1 MATLQPHSADVLA
14 SELSKLPL
22 LNAATASTLNAVRIA
37 IARAVASGQSADELS
52 TALGLPASWQGIDLS
67 KPPAVALG
75 SAANNAAPVAAS
87 IVQSAPQPISPA
99 APPDWIAEII
109 PLALAKETVTRVVI
123 LDREPTALGGLERP
137 AWARALSP
145 SAIYGPV
152 AVTNASLQASTTAW
166 ILVFHFTETVEFVRA
181 GTVLCVVP
189 LNILLFG
196 PPTQAS
202 IASGSAWIA
211 VNPFDASAPAGS
223 FAGLTIQSGE
233 ITCDQPFTITS
244 GVVDLPASAT
254 IDLTLAPAPSPA
266 GPSGFPATVTAPG
279 KISVRFPWS
288 GSPTISFDHC
298 SATLYSESIGCSTSN
313 LPAAYNA
320 ALQLLYIPGV
330 SSATKFTPSS
340 VAGKLIDLSGTA
352 PIETAGW
359 ALSVSATT
367 TPLTLGTA
375 LNSGEFA
382 IAFGAGLSSQWTGQT
397 RAELAAGGFL
407 IAQNSALILYLIS
420 GSAPGVLIEQ
430 KFGLWVDQESTNGRR
445 CQLLAGRAAGQILR
459 YGLAGNDEVLE
470 LGAGLEALVDRPL
483 LASGTRVPAVFLEG
497 IVEFIHNHAGNR
509 LLAYSALPFPEPTGP
524 SGAPAAYPMALDNAL
539 LEVSEP
545 LALLLSYRADAE
557 FNAIDGGFLLLFGY
571 LLVELYLPDPY
582 TGGLAPGAND
592 QSPTTFA
599 APTSGA
605 SVAAGYLL
613 AEVAWTNPGN
623 ATLRLEDTAHTHPAT
638 PPSTEASST
647 AIPPSEFPIYGPI
660 HFEPIEHSDSPLAIV
675 PTPANGEIEEHSVAP
690 PPPGPTPIPLPEPAA
705 GAMLLDLSTRASQLG
720 VEVKTGERQDLEYT
734 IDGLSVRGP
743 ARLLPLSTLPAIA
756 WEPMYNLS
764 TATDAGVSDFELLH
778 PPGDGPFTQV
788 LATSATLIPISPLQ
802 SLQAVLDAGTGGF
815 TAQLS
820 LPFGMVGV
828 LAATTDPNTILPE
841 FTLVQ
846 PTFPAASTPSGAIYT
861 GAWQL
866 SFAAPNPTDPDP
878 VMAGRSYLCTPTDNP
893 AWPALSYGEMVL
905 GTDASGIFNSHFNNP
920 MAGAFSPGVP
930 LRRYDVTGYGA
941 STFSEWT
948 NTTPDTTDVTKV
960 FFHTLIGR
968 TSHEVI
974 QVQSIIDP
982 WAIKV
987 VRTITIDRQASGV
1000 VQRYDS
1006 GWQPASDGLF
1016 AFPAT
1021 TGITP
1026 DQVQAGLI
1034 SGVINVK
1041 NIQQLGMPVNAQG
1054 TEDNTG
1060 LGTKNPTPVHGTCSV
1075 QPVTFDADVAI
1086 QPQHQVL
1093 QGGTKVADLNGVIRV
1108 CVPSTGITGF
1118 INLESGFHLSVL
1130 DMADFGALK
1139 SGAGG
1144 PINATIN
1151 VGGANHLLRATE
1163 FDATPV
1169 HDTVTGGLGIVSAVR
1184 GVPKL
1189 SSDGSWSVSS
1199 RTQSQAAPV
1208 ALPPTAAAPV
1218 VQPNTGG
1225 GTTPGNSI
1233 HYANPADIFRLD
1245 PTSTTPPETLY
1256 GFLQATGTQS
1266 NLLSRPILTVGSQN
1280 LSLGDA
1286 LNVAHA
1292 GALLGAIS
1300 GFPGIAQCL
1309 QFLST
1314 DPYFTPILNQLENAT
1329 LSTQQNLYLSE
1340 TVRDTPIPLITTS
1353 IANVYLYFYQQ
1364 GDTTGI
1370 TPGPSNVDPPNVQI
1384 TLGSPTS
1391 PSWSLDVNH
1400 LAIGLVIPA
1409 LNSDPV
1415 IWFQGSFHADADSA
1429 PAFPNLSTAFD
1440 GPLTALETLFTVLN
1454 DIASVLSPGGGSS
1467 PEFLHAHDTGADNP
1481 GLNVSFS
1488 DGKLTV
1494 SDDFTLPSIPLGL
1507 GTIENISLD
1516 IGATLDIPGLNIDF
1530 LVGIGSPD
1538 APCQWIVDPLTG
1550 TICVQAGIQNN
1561 GIDVLVQAGVG
1572 LGLSIDLGIASGSAS
1587 IVIAVQLQINGVTG
1601 GAVITILLL
1610 LTGQAQVDVLGG
1622 LASAAI
1628 TLTAGLGFS
1637 IDTAPPPDINLIG
1650 TASVGIHISI
1660 CWVINIS
1667 WSGSWTFQ
1675 KELPFNPLLP

>member
-1 MATLQPHSADVLA
+1 MATPQRLSADALA

-22 LNAATASTLNAVRIA
+22 LNAATPSTLTAVRIA
-37 IARAVASGQSADELS
+37 IARAVASGQSADELT
-52 TALGLPASWQGIDLS
+52 TALNLPAGWQGIDLS
-67 KPPAVALG
+67 KPPVIALG
-75 SAANNAAPVAAS
+75 SAVSNTTPATAS
-87 IVQSAPQPISPA
+87 IVESAPQTTPLATPPA
-99 APPDWIAEII
+99 WIAEIV
-109 PLALAKETVTRVVI
+109 PLALAKDTVTRIVV
-123 LDREPTALGGLERP
+123 LDHEPTALGGLERP
-137 AWARALSP
+137 SWARALSP
-145 SAIYGPV
+145 AATYGPI
-152 AVTNASLQASTTAW
+152 AVVSADLKASSSAW
-166 ILVFHFTETVEFVRA
+166 IHVFHFTETVEFVRA

-189 LNILLFG
+189 LDIVLFG
-196 PPTQAS
+196 TPTQAS

-211 VNPFDASAPAGS
+211 VNPFDSSAPAGS
-223 FAGLTIQSGE
+223 FAGITIQSGE
-233 ITCDQPFTITS
+233 ITCDQPFSVIS
-244 GVVDLPASAT
+244 GVVNLPASAT
-254 IDLTLAPAPSPA
+254 IDLTLVPAPSPA
-266 GPSGFPATVTAPG
+266 GPSGFPTNIAAPG
-279 KISVRFPWS
+279 KISARFPS
-288 GSPTISFDHC
+288 GGSPSISFDHC
-298 SATLYSESIGCSTSN
+298 SATLYGEHIHCSASN
-313 LPAAYNA
+313 HPAAYNA
-320 ALQLLYIPGV
+320 ALQFLYVPGI
-330 SSATKFTPSS
+330 STRSTFTPAS
-340 VAGKLIDLSGTA
+340 VSGKLIDLTGMA
-352 PIETAGW
+352 PIESVGW
-359 ALSVSATT
+359 ALSVSAST
-367 TPLTLGTA
+367 TPLALGTA
-375 LNSGEFA
+375 VDSGEFA
-382 IAFGAGLSSQWTGQT
+382 IAFGAGLSSRWTELT
-397 RAELAAGGFL
+397 RAEFEAGGVL
-407 IAQNSALILYLIS
+407 IAQNAALALYLIS

-430 KFGLWVDQESTNGRR
+430 RFQLWVDQESTNGRR
-445 CQLLAGRAAGQILR
+445 CQLLAARGAGQILR
-459 YGLAGNDEVLE
+459 YALAGSDEVLE
-470 LGAGLEALVDRPL
+470 LGAGLDALVDRPL
-483 LASGTRVPAVFLEG
+483 LASGARVPALFLEG
-497 IVEFIHNHAGNR
+497 IVALIHNGAGNR
-509 LLAYSALPFPEPTGP
+509 LAAYSATPFPEPPGP
-524 SGAPAAYPMALDNAL
+524 TGAPAAYPMALDNAL

-545 LALLLSYRADAE
+545 LALLLSAKADAD

-582 TGGLAPGAND
+582 TGGLAPGRTD
-592 QSPTTFA
+592 QTPATFA
-599 APTSGA
+599 APTAGG

-613 AEVAWTNPGN
+613 AEVGWTKPAN
-623 ATLRLEDTAHTHPAT
+623 ATLRLEDTAHTHPAI

-647 AIPPSEFPIYGPI
+647 TVPPPEVPIIGPI
-660 HFEPIEHSDSPLAIV
+660 HFQPIEHSASPTVLA
-675 PTPANGEIEEHSVAP
+675 PATGMGEIEEHAVAP
-690 PPPGPTPIPLPEPAA
+690 PPPGPTPIPLPEPTA

-743 ARLLPLSTLPAIA
+743 AFLLPLSTLPAIA

-764 TATDAGVSDFELLH
+764 TTPDAGVNNFELLH

-788 LATSATLIPISPLQ
+788 VAASATLIPISPLQ

-815 TAQLS
+815 TAQLT
-820 LPFGMVGV
+820 LPFGMVGG
-828 LAATTDPNTILPE
+828 LSATADAGTILPE
-841 FTLVQ
+841 LTLVQ
-846 PTFPAASTPSGAIYT
+846 PTFPAASTPSGTIYT

-866 SFAAPNPTDPDP
+866 SFAAPDPTDPDP

-893 AWPALSYGEMVL
+893 TWPALSYGEMVL

-920 MAGAFSPGVP
+920 MKGAFSPGVP
-930 LRRYDVTGYGA
+930 LRRYDLTGYGA

-948 NTTPDTTDVTKV
+948 NTTPDSTDVTKV

-1016 AFPAT
+1016 AFPAS

-1026 DQVQAGLI
+1026 DQVHAGVI

-1041 NIQQLGMPVNAQG
+1041 NIQQLGLPVNTQG
-1054 TEDNTG
+1054 TEDGTG
-1060 LGTKNPTPVHGTCSV
+1060 LGTKNPTPINGTCSV

-1093 QGGTKVADLNGVIRV
+1093 QGGVKKADLNGVVRV

-1130 DMADFGALK
+1130 DMANFGALK

-1144 PINATIN
+1144 AINATLN
-1151 VGGANHLLRATE
+1151 VGGADHLLRATE

-1169 HDTVTGGLGIVSAVR
+1169 HDTATSGIGIACAVR
-1184 GVPKL
+1184 GMPKL
-1189 SSDGSWSVSS
+1189 SSDGSWGVAA
-1199 RTQSQAAPV
+1199 RTQSQAAPI

-1225 GTTPGNSI
+1225 GTTPGNLI

-1245 PTSTTPPETLY
+1245 PSSTTPPETLY

-1266 NLLSRPILTVGSQN
+1266 NLLSRPMLTVGSQD
-1280 LSLGDA
+1280 LTLGDA

-1300 GFPGIAQCL
+1300 SFPGIAQCL

-1314 DPYFTPILNQLENAT
+1314 DPYFTPIVNQLENAT
-1329 LSTQQNLYLSE
+1329 LSTEQNLYLSQSVRE
-1340 TVRDTPIPLITTS
+1340 TPVPLITTS
-1353 IANVYLYFYQQ
+1353 IASVNLYFYQQ
-1364 GDTTGI
+1364 GDTLGI
-1370 TPGPSNVDPPNVQI
+1370 TPGPSNVDPANVQI

-1409 LNSDPV
+1409 LSSKPV
-1415 IWFQGSFHADADSA
+1415 IWFQGSFHADADSL

-1440 GPLTALETLFTVLN
+1440 DPLNALETLFTVLN

-1467 PEFLHAHDTGADNP
+1467 PEVLHAHDSGTDNP

-1488 DGKLTV
+1488 DGKLSV

-1516 IGATLDIPGLNIDF
+1516 INATLDILGLNIDF

-1550 TICVQAGIQNN
+1550 TLCVQAGIQNN
-1561 GIDVLVQAGVG
+1561 GMDVLVQAGIG

-1601 GAVITILLL
+1601 GAVITVLLL

-1675 KELPFNPLLP
+1675 KQLPFNPLLP